1 MLPPTWERLDCRHC
15 MLFLVGFRN
24 LIFACL
30 NSQSV
35 APTVGGVYLQMVS
48 GIFIDRN
55 IAPGQDACGVL
66 QTKLCNYMQ
75 TFNTCTCKHI
85 HITYVERGLCEHFY
99 MHNDLQNVTLHK
111 DTSGFC
117 VVLQLYANIQ

>member
-1 MLPPTWERLDCRHC
+1 MFKEQIDKTVDKVGK
-15 MLFLVGFRN
+15 LFLVGFRN
-24 LIFACL
+24 IIFACL

-48 GIFIDRN
+48 GKFIDRN

-75 TFNTCTCKHI
+75 TFNTYTCKHI
-85 HITYVERGLCEHFY
+85 HICLER
-99 MHNDLQNVTLHK
+99 TP
-111 DTSGFC
+111 
-117 VVLQLYANIQ
+117 

>member
-1 MLPPTWERLDCRHC
+1 

-75 TFNTCTCKHI
+75 TFNTCICKHI
-85 HITYVERGLCEHFY
+85 HMLRDDSVNIFY
-99 MHNDLQNVTLHK
+99 MHNNLQNVTLHS
-111 DTSGFC
+111 DTSG
-117 VVLQLYANIQ
+117 VV

>member
-1 MLPPTWERLDCRHC
+1 MFKEQLDKTVDKVGK
-15 MLFLVGFRN
+15 LFLVGFRN
-24 LIFACL
+24 IIFACL

-75 TFNTCTCKHI
+75 TFNTSTSRHI
-85 HITYVERGLCEHFY
+85 HMLREDPGNIFY
-99 MHNDLQNVTLHK
+99 MHNNL
-111 DTSGFC
+111 
-117 VVLQLYANIQ
+117 